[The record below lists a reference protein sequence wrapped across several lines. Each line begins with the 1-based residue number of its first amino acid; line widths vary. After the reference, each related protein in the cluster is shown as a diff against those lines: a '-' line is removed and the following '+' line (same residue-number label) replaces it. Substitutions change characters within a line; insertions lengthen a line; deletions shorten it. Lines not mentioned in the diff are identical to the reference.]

1 LKVYKI
7 NILILKDVEKIEIE
21 IKEESKETKKV
32 EES

>member
-1 LKVYKI
+1 MKVYKI
-7 NILILKDVEKIEIE
+7 IILILQDVEKIEIE

>member
-7 NILILKDVEKIEIE
+7 IILIKKDVEKIEIE